1 MTKYNSIQEYN
12 AFISTIVD
20 TVNDYLRYST
30 VIDETDGIYVDDDDE
45 VSLVSKTDIQDENNF
60 YPILSLL
67 TADDTPE
74 VDIDK
79 VQGIADKYIFVR

>member
-1 MTKYNSIQEYN
+1 MSKYNSIQEYN

-30 VIDETDGIYVDDDDE
+30 VIDETDGIYVDGDDE
-45 VSLVSKTDIQDENNF
+45 VSLVSNTDIQDKNNF
-60 YPILSLL
+60 YPILGLL
-67 TADDTPE
+67 TADDAPE

-79 VQGIADKYIFVR
+79 VQDIADKYIFVR